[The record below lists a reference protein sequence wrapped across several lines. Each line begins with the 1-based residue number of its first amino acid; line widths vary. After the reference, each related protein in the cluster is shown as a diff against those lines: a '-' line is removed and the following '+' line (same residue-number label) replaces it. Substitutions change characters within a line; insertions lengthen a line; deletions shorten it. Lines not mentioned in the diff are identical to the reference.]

1 MKIAILGSGSWG
13 AALANL
19 LTENGHEVV
28 CFARNKEKVNK
39 YNETH
44 IHENLPNVKLSEKLK
59 FTNDIGE
66 AVTGSKIVVYAV
78 PSVAFRDMVSKSLK
92 FIKDDMYLVT
102 VTKGMEDNTLFTM
115 SDIIIDELKKSSV
128 VNDKIVALSGPT
140 HAEEVAKSFP
150 TTIVSASKNMDAA
163 KFIQDAFMN
172 KYFRV
177 YTNNDIKGV
186 EICAAFK
193 NIIAIASGIANG
205 LGYGDNLKA
214 AIITRGLVEMIRVGE
229 VLNCSKDTFYGLA
242 GIGDMI
248 VTATSIHSRNYR
260 CGKLI
265 GEGKKPDDAIKE
277 IGMVVEG
284 ANFLPKAMKLKEK
297 YNLDLPITEGSY
309 NIVIKNADPKK
320 VLESLMM
327 RNKKSE

>member
-28 CFARNKEKVNK
+28 CFARNKGKVNK

-128 VNDKIVALSGPT
+128 ASDKIVALSGPT
-140 HAEEVAKSFP
+140 HAEEVAKCFP